1 MKTNKHP
8 LTLEAARREYEQAML
23 RYALL
28 ARQERDTDALL
39 AAHPPQPGEKED
51 LRPRV
56 LRALSRGGALRDA
69 RRAAGRAL
77 PILARAAAVLLMIF
91 AVGMPVAIA
100 AVPPVR
106 ARVMELMFEM
116 EREYTRVTLRE
127 KAGGAAEVPEGWT
140 GLYYPSFVP
149 QGYEAEEVRSASAMH
164 DALYLRED
172 GSRLFFTEL
181 GSFVSSRVDTENA
194 QTSFVMVAGRPGM
207 LIVKEGRI
215 SVVWSENDRYFSI
228 FADNLSSETV
238 MEMAE
243 SVVRIK

>member
-1 MKTNKHP
+1 MKTNKRL

-39 AAHPPQPGEKED
+39 AAHPSLPEEKEA

-56 LRALSRGGALRDA
+56 LRALSKGGGWRDA

-100 AVPPVR
+100 TVPPVR
-106 ARVMELMFEM
+106 ARVMELMFEI
-116 EREYTRVTLRE
+116 ERQYTRVALRE
-127 KAGGAAEVPEGWT
+127 KAGGAAEAPEGWQ
-140 GLYYPSFVP
+140 GLYYPGFVP
-149 QGYEAEEVRSASAMH
+149 QGYSLIDIVGGQPAQNAGYQNSH
-164 DALYLRED
+164 GDWLYFSEMKD
-172 GSRLFFTEL
+172 STSIRL
-181 GSFVSSRVDTENA
+181 DTENA
-194 QTSFVMVAGRPGM
+194 EKKFILIGGKPGM
-207 LIVKEGRI
+207 LVKKDSR
-215 SVVWSENDRYFSI
+215 SMVTWSENDRYFLI
-228 FADNLSSETV
+228 IADDMSAETV
-238 MEMAE
+238 LEMAE

>member
-1 MKTNKHP
+1 MKTNKRL

-39 AAHPPQPGEKED
+39 AAHPSLPEEKEA

-56 LRALSRGGALRDA
+56 LRALSKGGGWRDA

-100 AVPPVR
+100 TVPPVR
-106 ARVMELMFEM
+106 ARVMELMFEI
-116 EREYTRVTLRE
+116 ERQYTRVALRE
-127 KAGGAAEVPEGWT
+127 KACGAAEVPEGWQ
-140 GLYYPSFVP
+140 GLYYPGFVP
-149 QGYEAEEVRSASAMH
+149 QGYYVNEEIGAGGIYDTVYRNEENHSIRFSEYSSSAST
-164 DALYLRED
+164 
-172 GSRLFFTEL
+172 RL
-181 GSFVSSRVDTENA
+181 DTEDA
-194 QTSFVMVAGRPGM
+194 QTRFITIGGRPGL
-207 LIVKEGRI
+207 LIIKERAGM
-215 SVVWSENDRYFSI
+215 VAWSENDRYFVI
-228 FADNLSSETV
+228 TADELPAETLL
-238 MEMAE
+238 EMAE